1 MKFLEDSSLS
11 KDALSIFDEA
21 SVVPLFYGGCV
32 INIVYCFPE
41 LFAAKLRH
49 FFKRFFFDCLGSCT
63 NSFLNNTYLDHWATG
78 VACTCFISSY
88 LNI

>member
-1 MKFLEDSSLS
+1 MKFLEISSLS

-21 SVVPLFYGGCV
+21 SVAPLFNVGCY

-49 FFKRFFFDCLGSCT
+49 FFKWFFFDCLSSCT
-63 NSFLNNTYLDHWATG
+63 TSFLNDIYLDHWATA
-78 VACTCFISSY
+78 VATRCISSY